1 MSEDDDRM
9 LRYNTQIMA
18 IYSDREFHR
27 KKMEELEE
35 QRLKIVRAKQM
46 YCRLSGGHEII
57 TQIESGM
64 YGEPYRVCKRCEL
77 DIDGG

>member
-46 YCRLSGGHEII
+46 YCRLSGGHEVII
-57 TQIESGM
+57 QIESCM
-64 YGEPYRVCKRCEL
+64 YGESYRVCKRCEL
-77 DIDGG
+77 DLN

>member
-35 QRLKIVRAKQM
+35 QRLKIIRAKQM

-64 YGEPYRVCKRCEL
+64 YGESYTVCKRCEL
-77 DIDGG
+77 DMDK